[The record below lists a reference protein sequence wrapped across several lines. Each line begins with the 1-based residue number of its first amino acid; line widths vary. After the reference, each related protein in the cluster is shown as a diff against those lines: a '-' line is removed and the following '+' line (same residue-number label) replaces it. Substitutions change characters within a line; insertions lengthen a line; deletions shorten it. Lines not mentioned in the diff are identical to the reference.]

1 MRLPCY
7 ARAVPRAPETD
18 VPINLTLSLSDNDLD
33 HFRSVMDETWQRNA
47 GRPEAEILDEAR
59 RLLEQCTK
67 TQEGPDYVRMR
78 LADLATLISMLE
90 DREWALDEKYR
101 PRIIAAVSYFAD
113 PKDMIP
119 DSVPGLGFFDD
130 ALMAELVIRDLEH
143 ELEAYRDF
151 CNYREKQETL
161 RGESAEVSRKDWL
174 EEKRRQLMMQIERR
188 QRERHRHYSTEGP
201 TDPILRYQY

>member
-1 MRLPCY
+1 ML
-7 ARAVPRAPETD
+7 AASPRPPETD
-18 VPINLTLSLSDNDLD
+18 VPRNLTLSLSDNDLD

-47 GRPEAEILDEAR
+47 SRPEAEIIEEAR
-59 RLLEQCTK
+59 RLLQQCPK
-67 TQEGPDYVRMR
+67 TEGGPDYVRMR
-78 LADLATLISMLE
+78 LDDLATMIAMLE
-90 DREWALDEKYR
+90 DREWALEEKYR
-101 PRIIAAVSYFAD
+101 GRILAAVCYFAD

-130 ALMAELVIRDLEH
+130 ALIAEIVIRELEH

-151 CNYREKQETL
+151 CTYREKQETR
-161 RGESAEVSRKDWL
+161 RGADAAVSRTDWL

-188 QRERHRHYSTEGP
+188 QLERRRHHSTEGP